1 MPLVISQAM
10 GGVLG
15 VGESQSSK
23 PTLWFST
30 LMRQGYMVV
39 ETLQDSVKGA
49 AGEEARVQKK
59 EWVCLSHWPFFGM
72 LKYWTTYCEILCSAS
87 DEVSKLSN
95 CVQIIEH
102 F

>member
-1 MPLVISQAM
+1 
-10 GGVLG
+10 
-15 VGESQSSK
+15 
-23 PTLWFST
+23 
-30 LMRQGYMVV
+30 MVV
-39 ETLQDSVKGA
+39 ETLQDSVKGQL
-49 AGEEARVQKK
+49 VQKK

-72 LKYWTTYCEILCSAS
+72 LQYWTTYCEILCSAS

>member
-39 ETLQDSVKGA
+39 EVLQDCVKGQLVRRQECRRKN
-49 AGEEARVQKK
+49 G
-59 EWVCLSHWPFFGM
+59 
-72 LKYWTTYCEILCSAS
+72 SA
-87 DEVSKLSN
+87 
-95 CVQIIEH
+95 
-102 F
+102 